1 MTILQGYGK
10 RNQADLSRRGRFVS
24 VLALVLLS
32 QISDQDVS
40 FPKVSL
46 AYLLD
51 GSIERAIDVNM
62 PLKPHIDKIVSNTGN
77 NLNTSSLDL
86 TSPLPFL
93 YKYTG
98 IEVSLRY

>member
-1 MTILQGYGK
+1 MPILHGYGK
-10 RNQADLSRRGRFVS
+10 RNQTDLSRRGRFVS
-24 VLALVLLS
+24 VLAFVLLS
-32 QISDQDVS
+32 QMSDQDVS

-51 GSIERAIDVNM
+51 GSTVSAIDVKM
-62 PLKPHIDKIVSNTGN
+62 ALKPHIDNIVSNTGN

-86 TSPLPFL
+86 TSPLSFL
-93 YKYTG
+93 YKHTG